1 MKAVGYLKNLPITEP
16 DSLVDLEISAPTIGD
31 RDLLVEVR
39 AISVNPIDVKVR
51 SGLYPGVGNPT
62 IVGWDV
68 SGTVR
73 EVGPGVTLFQPG
85 DKVFYAGDL
94 MRPGANSELHAVDE
108 RIVGHM
114 PKSLTFAQAAALP
127 LTSITAWELLF
138 DRLQIAKS
146 KDAEPKSIL
155 VVGAA
160 GGVGS
165 ILIQLVRTITNLT
178 IIATAS
184 RPETQKWVKSLGA
197 HVVIDHTKPLS
208 EELKAAGIENVD
220 YVAGLNNSDL
230 HLDEIV
236 ECLIPQGKFGLID
249 DPENLNVSKLKGKS
263 LSLHWE
269 LMFTR
274 AMHKTSD
281 MIEQHKL
288 LTKVAELVDCGNIKT
303 TLSETFGA
311 INAHNLKKAHSF
323 IESGK
328 AKGKVVLEGF

>member
-1 MKAVGYLKNLPITEP
+1 MKAIGFSKNLPIHDPE
-16 DSLVDLEISAPTIGD
+16 SLVDLDIAPPLLAA
-31 RDLLVEVR
+31 RDLLVEVH

-51 SGLYPGVGNPT
+51 SGLYPGVGSPT
-62 IVGWDV
+62 IIGWDV
-68 SGTVR
+68 AGVVKA
-73 EVGPGVTLFQPG
+73 VGPEVTLFSPG

-94 MRPGANSELHAVDE
+94 TRPGANSELHAVDE
-108 RIVGHM
+108 RIVGRM
-114 PKSLTFAQAAALP
+114 PSSLSFAQAAALP

-138 DRLQIAKS
+138 DRLEVPKS
-146 KDAEPKSIL
+146 HTAAPKSIL

-165 ILIQLVRTITNLT
+165 ILIQLARTMTNLT

-184 RPETQKWVKSLGA
+184 RPETQEWVKSLGA
-197 HVVIDHTKPLS
+197 DIVIDHNKSMSQQLI
-208 EELKAAGIENVD
+208 AAGISQVD

-236 ECLIPQGKFGLID
+236 ECLVPQGKFGLID
-249 DPENLNVSKLKGKS
+249 DPESLAVSKLKGKS

-274 AMHKTSD
+274 SMHQTTD
-281 MIEQHKL
+281 MIEQHNL
-288 LTKVAELVDCGNIKT
+288 LTHIATLVDANKINT
-303 TLSETFGA
+303 TLSSTFGV
-311 INAHNLKKAHSF
+311 INAENLRKAHAF

-328 AKGKVVLEGF
+328 AKGKIVLEGF